1 MTIWGT
7 HSDTKY
13 LGTVNNKL
21 CFQSNSDVLCIMMPK
36 CLFFWRK
43 MSYFQV
49 SSALMMFYRGDIGSV
64 HIVAWFGR
72 LYLVNKERLA
82 KLTSD
87 C

>member
-49 SSALMMFYRGDIGSV
+49 SSALMMYYRVDIGSV
-64 HIVAWFGR
+64 HIVAWFGH